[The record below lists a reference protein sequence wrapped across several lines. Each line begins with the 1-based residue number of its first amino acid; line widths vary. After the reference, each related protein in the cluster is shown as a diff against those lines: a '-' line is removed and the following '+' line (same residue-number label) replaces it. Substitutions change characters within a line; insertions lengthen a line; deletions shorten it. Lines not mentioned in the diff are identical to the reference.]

1 MAQVEGGGEDEDEDE
16 DEIWGEVKKDE
27 QVDGSLRSRELIRP
41 SKLMESRLFEVGR
54 CGWQLAAP
62 ARQVPETT
70 VVNDDRFP

>member
-1 MAQVEGGGEDEDEDE
+1 M
-16 DEIWGEVKKDE
+16 KKDE
-27 QVDGSLRSRELIRP
+27 QANGSLRSRELIRP